1 MTSEKV
7 IGYKYRYTIP
17 IATCNPVYSS
27 NNISYYA
34 NATEGKMRNY
44 SEFVAEHAT
53 KIGQELLTSDCT
65 GWYIFVPLPVTAYL
79 LYGYEFLIPTFYTK
93 SDKSF

>member
-7 IGYKYRYTIP
+7 IGYKYRCTIP
-17 IATCNPVYSS
+17 IATCNPVCSS
-27 NNISYYA
+27 NNISYYVS
-34 NATEGKMRNY
+34 ATEGKMRKY